1 MGLRITG
8 GVYQRYTQIIVIP
21 ANCKRARNET
31 GCLCVRQDAR
41 SQISTTLLAAREKGR
56 FAQSRFPDPLN
67 TALRL
72 THYFPAIVQCIRHPQ

>member
-56 FAQSRFPDPLN
+56 FA
-67 TALRL
+67 
-72 THYFPAIVQCIRHPQ
+72 IVRCNRHPQ

>member
-1 MGLRITG
+1 VGLRITG

-41 SQISTTLLAAREKGR
+41 SQISTALLAAREKGR
-56 FAQSRFPDPLN
+56 FRSVPFSRPSLN
-67 TALRL
+67 GVKLAKGDFFGKAGTLL
-72 THYFPAIVQCIRHPQ
+72 SG